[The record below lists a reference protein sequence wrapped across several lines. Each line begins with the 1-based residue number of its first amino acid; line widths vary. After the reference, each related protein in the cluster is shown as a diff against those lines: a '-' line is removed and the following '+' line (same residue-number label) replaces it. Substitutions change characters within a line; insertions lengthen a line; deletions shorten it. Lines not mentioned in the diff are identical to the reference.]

1 MDRDRIMNYKP
12 FDTHKYIKSL
22 QETGFNEQQAEVL
35 VKSLLES
42 KDFDLSFLATREQIV
57 QLDNKIDYYRKDT
70 KGEIEDLRKDI
81 KAEIN
86 SLRNDTKLEIDGLRK
101 DTKAEID
108 SLRKDTKTEIDSL
121 RKDTKAEIDFL
132 RKDQEIGFGKL
143 TTEIA
148 KSKNET
154 LKWFIGMF
162 VILVIAIVV
171 RPYLG

>member
-70 KGEIEDLRKDI
+70 KREIENLRKDI

-86 SLRNDTKLEIDGLRK
+86 GLRK
-101 DTKAEID
+101 DTKLEID

-143 TTEIA
+143 TTEIS